1 MITDKTLDE
10 ALVEAHRFIKAAKAL
25 RAKRKAEQGLKGCG
39 RIECSAVNPL
49 DAKAC
54 QVCGSPV
61 FFSGFRVDTR
71 EHAACKRASL
81 DLTRKLADLRQGR

>member
-25 RAKRKAEQGLKGCG
+25 REARKILARRPAEELKAGWG
-39 RIECSAVNPL
+39 
-49 DAKAC
+49 
-54 QVCGSPV
+54 
-61 FFSGFRVDTR
+61 VDTRFTR

>member
-10 ALVEAHRFIKAAKAL
+10 ALVEAHRFIKAAMALRAARKAL
-25 RAKRKAEQGLKGCG
+25 RAAGEAAYADGGKLYYFGAH
-39 RIECSAVNPL
+39 A
-49 DAKAC
+49 
-54 QVCGSPV
+54 
-61 FFSGFRVDTR
+61 

>member
-25 RAKRKAEQGLKGCG
+25 RAKRKAAESV
-39 RIECSAVNPL
+39 RIEWAIT
-49 DAKAC
+49 
-54 QVCGSPV
+54 
-61 FFSGFRVDTR
+61 DTVV